1 MPTMW
6 LVHDGRTAYTDAGPG
21 EPLSF
26 DEATAL
32 FATEDIRYLGPQ
44 PASIGVDREPSED
57 PNVVV
62 ELADGGGT
70 NVLLPMAGYY
80 WVTSVDAE
88 TVRDRLAHQR
98 RH

>member
-6 LVHDGRTAYTDAGPG
+6 LVHDGRTAYTEAGPG
-21 EPLSF
+21 EPVSF
-26 DEATAL
+26 EEAAAM

-44 PASIGVDREPSED
+44 PASIGVDREPGDD

-62 ELADGGGT
+62 ELSEGEGT
-70 NVLLPMAGYY
+70 NVLLPTAGFY
-80 WVTSVDAE
+80 WVTSIDAG
-88 TVRDRLAHQR
+88 TAQQRLAHQR